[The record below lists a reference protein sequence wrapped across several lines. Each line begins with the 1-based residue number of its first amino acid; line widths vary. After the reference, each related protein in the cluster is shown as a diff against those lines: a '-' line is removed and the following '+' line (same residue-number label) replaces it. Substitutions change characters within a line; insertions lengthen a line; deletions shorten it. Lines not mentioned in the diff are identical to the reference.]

1 MLKNKYFQII
11 GGFIAIVFGVLQGI
25 DWLFNKYQIDSYYFN
40 LILLLILISFL
51 TSIIY
56 YLIKKVNQKS
66 DTRYKSKILFGIVS
80 SLLLL
85 IIFYYFYNR
94 INSNQNL
101 INETIP
107 QIIKLYDKGE
117 INKVFLILKDLNQK
131 YPSNE
136 ILKNYFDKSSKYVY
150 LKTDKLDI
158 DVSVKYNGDSLYY
171 YLGKTPIDSFLVPNL
186 WNSHN
191 LKLEYNG
198 LLYFKESS
206 DNHDYIFPDNDLN
219 IPDNHKVFLG
229 RSFNRMWFQGLE
241 FNNINIS
248 PFSIS
253 KYEVSNEQ
261 YQKFVDDGGYDNPKY
276 WDFPMNI
283 GGIIHDFNSTTKKF
297 VGKYGKSGPANWSY
311 GKYPN
316 GLENHP
322 VTGINW
328 FEARAYANYMG
339 LDIPNVFQWLYAS
352 GAGVSGIYDAKVL
365 NNSNF
370 NSNQMRDVFD
380 QRGSNEEIN
389 NIAGNVKE
397 WLTNPFGEN
406 NIEYSILG
414 GSFLEPSYYY
424 KNYSSLPP
432 FDRSIGN
439 GLRLINNLKK
449 NRDESID
456 NKIIPDYYRDITKE
470 PDVSDD
476 VFELFK
482 SQFDYKDYP
491 LDTKIEISDSFQE
504 GYTLETFSMDAPYKS
519 KEKLHGY
526 IIYSNQYKDKYDPV
540 IIFPS
545 ASAIV
550 RKTDESLT
558 DNLLKNFKY
567 LIDEGYAIIHPIY
580 FNTYSRERIF
590 NSWVPDESEEYKEMI
605 IKMGMD
611 YKRSLDYIETRNDF
625 NFKNLSYYG
634 YSLGSRYANYLLAID
649 LRVKS
654 AFICSGG
661 LRMQKPKK
669 EIDEHYYLRRVKT
682 PIFHIVGKLDGT
694 LGYEDIFIPWKKL
707 VGTNKENLITL
718 ELEGTGHGIPRD
730 TIIKYHQSWI
740 EKYSKN

>member
-1 MLKNKYFQII
+1 
-11 GGFIAIVFGVLQGI
+11 
-25 DWLFNKYQIDSYYFN
+25 
-40 LILLLILISFL
+40 
-51 TSIIY
+51 
-56 YLIKKVNQKS
+56 
-66 DTRYKSKILFGIVS
+66 
-80 SLLLL
+80 
-85 IIFYYFYNR
+85 
-94 INSNQNL
+94 
-101 INETIP
+101 
-107 QIIKLYDKGE
+107 
-117 INKVFLILKDLNQK
+117 
-131 YPSNE
+131 
-136 ILKNYFDKSSKYVY
+136 
-150 LKTDKLDI
+150 
-158 DVSVKYNGDSLYY
+158 
-171 YLGKTPIDSFLVPNL
+171 
-186 WNSHN
+186 
-191 LKLEYNG
+191 
-198 LLYFKESS
+198 
-206 DNHDYIFPDNDLN
+206 
-219 IPDNHKVFLG
+219 
-229 RSFNRMWFQGLE
+229 
-241 FNNINIS
+241 
-248 PFSIS
+248 
-253 KYEVSNEQ
+253 
-261 YQKFVDDGGYDNPKY
+261 
-276 WDFPMNI
+276 MNI

>member
-94 INSNQNL
+94 INSSQNL

-191 LKLEYNG
+191 LKLEYNE

-707 VGTNKENLITL
+707 VGTNNENLITL

>member
-248 PFSIS
+248 PF
-253 KYEVSNEQ
+253 
-261 YQKFVDDGGYDNPKY
+261 
-276 WDFPMNI
+276 
-283 GGIIHDFNSTTKKF
+283 
-297 VGKYGKSGPANWSY
+297 
-311 GKYPN
+311 
-316 GLENHP
+316 
-322 VTGINW
+322 
-328 FEARAYANYMG
+328 
-339 LDIPNVFQWLYAS
+339 
-352 GAGVSGIYDAKVL
+352 
-365 NNSNF
+365 
-370 NSNQMRDVFD
+370 
-380 QRGSNEEIN
+380 
-389 NIAGNVKE
+389 
-397 WLTNPFGEN
+397 
-406 NIEYSILG
+406 
-414 GSFLEPSYYY
+414 
-424 KNYSSLPP
+424 
-432 FDRSIGN
+432 
-439 GLRLINNLKK
+439 
-449 NRDESID
+449 
-456 NKIIPDYYRDITKE
+456 
-470 PDVSDD
+470 
-476 VFELFK
+476 
-482 SQFDYKDYP
+482 
-491 LDTKIEISDSFQE
+491 
-504 GYTLETFSMDAPYKS
+504 
-519 KEKLHGY
+519 
-526 IIYSNQYKDKYDPV
+526 
-540 IIFPS
+540 
-545 ASAIV
+545 
-550 RKTDESLT
+550 
-558 DNLLKNFKY
+558 
-567 LIDEGYAIIHPIY
+567 
-580 FNTYSRERIF
+580 
-590 NSWVPDESEEYKEMI
+590 
-605 IKMGMD
+605 
-611 YKRSLDYIETRNDF
+611 
-625 NFKNLSYYG
+625 
-634 YSLGSRYANYLLAID
+634 
-649 LRVKS
+649 
-654 AFICSGG
+654 
-661 LRMQKPKK
+661 
-669 EIDEHYYLRRVKT
+669 
-682 PIFHIVGKLDGT
+682 
-694 LGYEDIFIPWKKL
+694 
-707 VGTNKENLITL
+707 
-718 ELEGTGHGIPRD
+718 
-730 TIIKYHQSWI
+730 
-740 EKYSKN
+740 